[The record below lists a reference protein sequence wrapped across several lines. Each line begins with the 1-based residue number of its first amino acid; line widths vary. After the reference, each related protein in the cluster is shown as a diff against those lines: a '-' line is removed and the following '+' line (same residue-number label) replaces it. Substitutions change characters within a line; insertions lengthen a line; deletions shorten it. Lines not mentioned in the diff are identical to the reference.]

1 MKKLFLLLVAIAT
14 SLAFTSCQ
22 SDDSEIWDKLSEIEL
37 EELCKQMNTNIE
49 ALQTIVE
56 ALQNN
61 DHVKGIS
68 PFVKEG
74 ITVGYIITFTKTQPI
89 TIYHNADGK
98 EGNTPQIGVAKDTDG
113 IYYWTLDGEWLLD
126 AKGHKIK
133 VVGTDEKN
141 GVDGVTPQ
149 LKIENDYWYVSY
161 DNGSTWVQLGKVT
174 DQDGKDGSDSIFSSV
189 TQDEDNVYF
198 TLTDGTVITIPKGDK
213 NNSEDEPVISDPN
226 NPLNKHKCDSTE
238 ILYISKSCIPIEL
251 ANHNGWGA
259 NLTSNTYGEDGVG
272 RLKFDAVV
280 RVIPYKAFYDNDQL
294 RYIKMPNSVTE
305 ISWGAFCYCSN
316 LTSVTIPNSVTKIE
330 SYAFDDCNSLTSV
343 HISDLSAW
351 CKISF
356 ESASNPLY
364 YAKNLYLNGN
374 LVTGLTIP
382 SDIREIK
389 NYAFYGFR
397 SLTNVTI
404 PNRVT
409 KIGSYVFFRCSS
421 LTSVTIPNRV
431 TTIGSY
437 AFKYCSSL
445 TSITIPNSVTKI
457 GKYAFEYCSGE
468 LIINSKTLVQKDYT
482 HDNSPTNS
490 NSGWLNGNKFTKL
503 TIGDNITTIGNFAF
517 CDCSSLTSVT
527 IPNSITSIRE
537 RAFYDCSSLTNITI
551 PNSVTQIGE
560 EAFCRCSSLTS
571 VYCKPTTP
579 PTGGDYM
586 FYSNASGRTIYVPS
600 ASVDAYKAAWS
611 WSNYKSSIK
620 GYDF

>member
-37 EELCKQMNTNIE
+37 EELCNQMNTNIE

-61 DHVKGIS
+61 DHVTDIS
-68 PFVKEG
+68 PVVKDG
-74 ITVGYIITFTKTQPI
+74 ITVGYIITFTKSQPI

-98 EGNTPQIGVAKDTDG
+98 DGYTPQIGVAKDTDG

-126 AKGHKIK
+126 AKGNKIK
-133 VVGTDEKN
+133 VVGTDKKN

-161 DNGSTWVQLGKVT
+161 DNGATWVQLGKVT
-174 DQDGKDGSDSIFSSV
+174 GEDGKDGSDSIFSSV

-305 ISWGAFCYCSN
+305 IGDQAFRYCSNLTSVTIPNSVTEISWGAFSDCSS

-351 CKISF
+351 CKINF
-356 ESASNPLY
+356 EPVSANPLFY
-364 YAKNLYLNGN
+364 NLYLNGN
-374 LVTGLTIP
+374 LVTELTIP
-382 SDIREIK
+382 SDITEIK
-389 NYAFYGFR
+389 NYAF
-397 SLTNVTI
+397 
-404 PNRVT
+404 
-409 KIGSYVFFRCSS
+409 CSC
-421 LTSVTIPNRV
+421 R
-431 TTIGSY
+431 
-437 AFKYCSSL
+437 SL
-445 TSITIPNSVTKI
+445 TSITIPNSVTSIGDYAFAYCSSLTSVTIGDGVTKI
-457 GKYAFEYCSGE
+457 GDYAFYGCTGE
-468 LIINSKTLVQKDYT
+468 LIINSKTLVEKHSSRYDC
-482 HDNSPTNS
+482 PTNS
-490 NSGWLNGNKFTKL
+490 YSGWLYGNKFTKL
-503 TIGDNITTIGNFAF
+503 TIGDNITTIG
-517 CDCSSLTSVT
+517 
-527 IPNSITSIRE
+527 RY
-537 RAFYDCSSLTNITI
+537 AFYDCSSLASITI
-551 PNSVTQIGE
+551 PNSVTKIE
-560 EAFCRCSSLTS
+560 SYAFDDCSSLTS

-579 PTGGDYM
+579 PSGGAYM
-586 FYSNASGRTIYVPS
+586 FYSNASGRKIYVPA
-600 ASVDAYKAAWS
+600 ASVDAYKAAPHWRG
-611 WSNYKSSIK
+611 YESSIE